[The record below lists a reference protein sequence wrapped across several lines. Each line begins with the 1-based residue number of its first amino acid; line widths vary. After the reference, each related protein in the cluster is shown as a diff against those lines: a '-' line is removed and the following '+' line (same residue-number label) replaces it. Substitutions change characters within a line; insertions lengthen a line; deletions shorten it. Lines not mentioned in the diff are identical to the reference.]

1 LTWINDSN
9 KQIDIIADHN
19 LSQDEIMDDNPH
31 NNCGKA
37 NGNSISD
44 LNSDHKVNL
53 CRVSR
58 ILRKCLKSKN
68 GDFLWN

>member
-1 LTWINDSN
+1 
-9 KQIDIIADHN
+9 
-19 LSQDEIMDDNPH
+19 MDDNPH

-44 LNSDHKVNL
+44 LNL

-58 ILRKCLKSKN
+58 RLRKCPKSKN
-68 GDFLWN
+68 EDFLWN